1 MKLKHLLIAA
11 VAPLFFLGCAGESVS
26 EDAPQGELP
35 AEEQAAA
42 TALDN
47 AGAQYS
53 QNDDGNI
60 EQVTLNTEGCDDAL
74 LKTLEG
80 CKKLSNVVIMGGT
93 KITDAGINALK
104 AALPEAT
111 VEQTP

>member
-1 MKLKHLLIAA
+1 MKLKNILIAVLLPVFF
-11 VAPLFFLGCAGESVS
+11 VACGGETVS

-35 AEEQAAA
+35 TEEQAAA

-53 QNDDGNI
+53 QSDAGNI
-60 EQVTLNTEGCDDAL
+60 EQVTLNTEACDDAL
-74 LKTLEG
+74 LKTLES
-80 CKKLSNVVIMGGT
+80 CKKLNTVVIMGGT
-93 KITDAGINALK
+93 KITAAGINALK

-111 VEQTP
+111 VEQP

>member
-1 MKLKHLLIAA
+1 MKLKNILIAVLLPVFF
-11 VAPLFFLGCAGESVS
+11 VACGSETVS

-47 AGAQYS
+47 AAAQYS
-53 QNDDGNI
+53 QSDARNI

-74 LKTLEG
+74 LKTLES
-80 CKKLSNVVIMGGT
+80 CKKLNTVVIMDGT
-93 KITDAGINALK
+93 KITAAGISALK
-104 AALPEAT
+104 AALPDAT
-111 VEQTP
+111 VEQP

>member
-1 MKLKHLLIAA
+1 MKLKNILIAMILPVFF
-11 VAPLFFLGCAGESVS
+11 VACGGETVS

-53 QNDDGNI
+53 QSDAGNI

-74 LKTLEG
+74 LKTLES
-80 CKKLSNVVIMGGT
+80 CKKLNTVVIMDGT
-93 KITDAGINALK
+93 KITAGGISALK
-104 AALPEAT
+104 TALPDAT
-111 VEQTP
+111 VEQP

>member
-1 MKLKHLLIAA
+1 MKLKNILIAVLLPVFF
-11 VAPLFFLGCAGESVS
+11 VACGGETVS

-53 QNDDGNI
+53 QSDAGNI

-74 LKTLEG
+74 LKTLES
-80 CKKLSNVVIMGGT
+80 CKKLNTVGIMDGT
-93 KITDAGINALK
+93 KITAGGISALK
-104 AALPEAT
+104 TALPDAT
-111 VEQTP
+111 VEQP